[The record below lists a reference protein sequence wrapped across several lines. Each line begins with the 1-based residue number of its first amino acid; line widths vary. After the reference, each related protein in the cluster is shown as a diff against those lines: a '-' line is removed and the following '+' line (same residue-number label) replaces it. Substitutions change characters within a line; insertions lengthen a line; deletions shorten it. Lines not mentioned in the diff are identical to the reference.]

1 MMRSGGTRLYKKRP
15 YKTRLFRMR
24 LAVAAALAASLCLA
38 GCGRKNGLDA
48 PPSALP
54 AAPQS
59 SAQQPPGFG
68 DPGPIFAGP
77 PTLGSDSSASSPPPP
92 QAQQQAAQTQ
102 PAPKKTFF
110 LDPLINQ

>member
-1 MMRSGGTRLYKKRP
+1 M
-15 YKTRLFRMR
+15 FRMR

-77 PTLGSDSSASSPPPP
+77 PTADSSAASSSP

-102 PAPKKTFF
+102 PAQKKTFF